1 MELQQQPCKIFN
13 CIFSCAALLQCH
25 KICKGLLSL
34 FTVTVYCHCKGLLS
48 LQRCTVTIYCHCN
61 GVLSQVLQ
69 RCTVYCHCNSVLSQ
83 VLQRVAVTVYCHCN
97 GVLSQVLQRF
107 SLLSW
112 DLNRPEPIHLLASG
126 ASGLHAST
134 DLQPQAGAVEGPE
147 SRPFP
152 FESLQQDP
160 EQSGM

>member
-1 MELQQQPCKIFN
+1 LQV
-13 CIFSCAALLQCH
+13 LQR
-25 KICKGLLSL
+25 
-34 FTVTVYCHCKGLLS
+34 FTVTVYCHCK
-48 LQRCTVTIYCHCN
+48 
-61 GVLSQVLQ
+61 
-69 RCTVYCHCNSVLSQ
+69 
-83 VLQRVAVTVYCHCN
+83 

-112 DLNRPEPIHLLASG
+112 DLNQSEPIHLLADG

-147 SRPFP
+147 SQPFP